1 MKKDLDKILSSTL
14 KTYFIIL
21 IGIFIVKLFGLDY
34 FGLDTRNEIIVWID
48 DFINRFHLEMV
59 WSTITLYIYI
69 YILLSISCVDNSKK
83 MKVFTIFA
91 LPIALFLQF
100 LKMNINNPYLFVI
113 TDLLWLF
120 MFMLVYIK
128 IVKGDK
134 VKRYNIGNYLLYCM
148 LNIIFQLVS
157 MTIRN
162 IPIVNQTNYEYG
174 NFANIIMNFD
184 YILLSIIA
192 YKLFFNI
199 GGKSLWDM
207 VVYSFSHLLTLLKI
221 LPTKLQNVYLNNKG
235 KSRFEKISDS
245 IYIPLFILWNIF
257 TLVVVLFIATLNHTF
272 AECIIILCS
281 FWINK
286 RTFGKAF
293 HMPTAFSC
301 FIISNLTYYALNR
314 ITIPAGISLII
325 SVILGIAL
333 CYITSKFVKTKKLYR
348 GMSLNEYNSNVL
360 DLYDEESVYYQIGK
374 LFYVDRYSEQW
385 IATKLAYSVPSIQKK
400 KYELKKQVQGQ

>member
-1 MKKDLDKILSSTL
+1 MRKDLDKILSSTL

-21 IGIFIVKLFGLDY
+21 IGTFIVKLFGVDY
-34 FGLDTRNEIIVWID
+34 FGLDTGNEIIVLID
-48 DFINRFHLEMV
+48 NFINRFHLEMV
-59 WSTITLYIYI
+59 WYGITLYIYQ
-69 YILLSISCVDNSKK
+69 YIIFSITCIDNSKK
-83 MKVFTIFA
+83 MKIYTLCT
-91 LPIALFLQF
+91 LPIAIVIQV
-100 LKMNINNPYLFVI
+100 LKTIINNTFI
-113 TDLLWLF
+113 FSIIDLLWLF
-120 MFMLVYIK
+120 MFSMLYIK
-128 IVKGDK
+128 VVKKDK
-134 VKRYNIGNYLLYCM
+134 INKYNISNYLMYCII
-148 LNIIFQLVS
+148 NIIFQLISVS
-157 MTIRN
+157 IRN
-162 IPIVNQTNYEYG
+162 VRITNDNSFVIY
-174 NFANIIMNFD
+174 FLLNFD
-184 YILLSIIA
+184 YIILNIIA
-192 YKLFFNI
+192 YKWFFLK
-199 GGKSLWDM
+199 GGTKLW
-207 VVYSFSHLLTLLKI
+207 VEAVSSFSHLLTLLKSF
-221 LPTKLQNVYLNNKG
+221 PTKLQNFYLNNKA

-257 TLVVVLFIATLNHTF
+257 TLMVVLFIATLNHTF

-301 FIISNLTYYALNR
+301 FIVSNLTYYALNR

-333 CYITSKFVKTKKLYR
+333 CYVTSKFVKTKKLYR
-348 GMSLNEYNSNVL
+348 GMSLNEYNTNVL

-400 KYELKKQVQGQ
+400 KYELKKQIQEQ

>member
-1 MKKDLDKILSSTL
+1 MKKDLDKLLSSTL

-21 IGIFIVKLFGLDY
+21 IGIFIVKLFGVDY

-59 WSTITLYIYI
+59 WYGITLYLYTYI
-69 YILLSISCVDNSKK
+69 ILSISCVDKSIK
-83 MKVFTIFA
+83 MKVFILCI
-91 LPIALFLQF
+91 LPLCLAIQHLKTMINLLF
-100 LKMNINNPYLFVI
+100 MFVF

-120 MFMLVYIK
+120 MLVICYIK
-128 IVKGDK
+128 LVKK
-134 VKRYNIGNYLLYCM
+134 SEIEKYNVSNYWTYMLL
-148 LNIIFQLVS
+148 NFIFQLISVF
-157 MTIRN
+157 IRN
-162 IPIVNQTNYEYG
+162 INIHTDSSNFIMSFVG
-174 NFANIIMNFD
+174 NID
-184 YILLSIIA
+184 YIIISIMT
-192 YKLFFNI
+192 YKLFYI
-199 GGKSLWDM
+199 RGGMCIWDG
-207 VVYSFSHLLTLLKI
+207 VVGLFSHLLTLLKSF
-221 LPTKLQNVYLNNKG
+221 PTKLQNFYLNNKS
-235 KSRFEKISDS
+235 KSRFEKISNS

-257 TLVVVLFIATLNHTF
+257 TLMVVLFIATLNHTF

-301 FIISNLTYYALNR
+301 FIVSNFTYYTLNR

-333 CYITSKFVKTKKLYR
+333 CYVTSKFVKTKKLYR

-360 DLYDEESVYYQIGK
+360 NLYDEESVYYQIGK

-385 IATKLAYSVPSIQKK
+385 IATRLNYSVPSIQKK
-400 KYELKKQVQGQ
+400 KYELKKQVQEQ

>member
-1 MKKDLDKILSSTL
+1 MRKDLDKILSSTL

-21 IGIFIVKLFGLDY
+21 IGIFVVKLFGLDY

-48 DFINRFHLEMV
+48 NFINRFHLEMV
-59 WSTITLYIYI
+59 WYGITLYIYQ
-69 YILLSISCVDNSKK
+69 YIIFSITCIDNSKK
-83 MKVFTIFA
+83 MKIYTLCT
-91 LPIALFLQF
+91 LPIAIVIQI
-100 LKMNINNPYLFVI
+100 LKTMINNVTLFTI
-113 TDLLWLF
+113 IDLLWLF
-120 MFMLVYIK
+120 MFAMIYIK
-128 IVKGDK
+128 SI
-134 VKRYNIGNYLLYCM
+134 KRSKIEKYNITNYWTYM
-148 LNIIFQLVS
+148 LINFIFQLISIVVRDIN
-157 MTIRN
+157 IRTDYDNFIMSLVGN
-162 IPIVNQTNYEYG
+162 I
-174 NFANIIMNFD
+174 D
-184 YILLSIIA
+184 YLILSIIS

-199 GGKSLWDM
+199 GGKSLWDG
-207 VVYSFSHLLTLLKI
+207 VVFLFSHLLALLKSF
-221 LPTKLQNVYLNNKG
+221 PTKLQNFYLNNKS

-257 TLVVVLFIATLNHTF
+257 TLMVVLFIATLNHTF

-301 FIISNLTYYALNR
+301 FIVSNLTYYALNR
-314 ITIPAGISLII
+314 ITIPASISLII

>member
-1 MKKDLDKILSSTL
+1 MKKDLDKLLSSAL

-21 IGIFIVKLFGLDY
+21 IGIFIIKLFGIDY

-48 DFINRFHLEMV
+48 NFINRFHLEMV
-59 WSTITLYIYI
+59 WYGITLYIYT
-69 YILLSISCVDNSKK
+69 YIILSISCVDNSRR
-83 MKVFTIFA
+83 MKIFTLCI
-91 LPIALFLQF
+91 LPLCLVIQQLKTIINCTPLFT
-100 LKMNINNPYLFVI
+100 I

-120 MFMLVYIK
+120 MSALIYIK
-128 IVKGDK
+128 VIKRDKIEKHNISNYFIYCIINIV
-134 VKRYNIGNYLLYCM
+134 
-148 LNIIFQLVS
+148 FQLVS
-157 MTIRN
+157 VSIRN
-162 IPIVNQTNYEYG
+162 IEITNENSFVNY
-174 NFANIIMNFD
+174 FLLNID
-184 YILLSIIA
+184 YIILSIIA
-192 YKLFFNI
+192 YKWFFSK
-199 GGKSLWDM
+199 GGQKLW
-207 VVYSFSHLLTLLKI
+207 VEVAGLFSHLLTLLKSF
-221 LPTKLQNVYLNNKG
+221 PTKLQNFYLNNKD

-301 FIISNLTYYALNR
+301 FIVSNLTYYALNR

-333 CYITSKFVKTKKLYR
+333 CYVTSKFVKTKKLYR

-400 KYELKKQVQGQ
+400 KYELKKQIQGQ

>member
-1 MKKDLDKILSSTL
+1 MKKDLDKLLSSTL

-21 IGIFIVKLFGLDY
+21 IGIFVVKLFGLDY

-59 WSTITLYIYI
+59 WYGITLYLYTYI
-69 YILLSISCVDNSKK
+69 ILSISCVDKSIK
-83 MKVFTIFA
+83 MKVFILCILPLCLAIQHLKTMINLPFMFA
-91 LPIALFLQF
+91 F
-100 LKMNINNPYLFVI
+100 

-120 MFMLVYIK
+120 MLAMCYIK
-128 IVKGDK
+128 LVKKSKIEKYNVSNYWIYCVINIVFQVISMVIRDI
-134 VKRYNIGNYLLYCM
+134 NITNSNSFVIYFLLNVDYII
-148 LNIIFQLVS
+148 LNII
-157 MTIRN
+157 
-162 IPIVNQTNYEYG
+162 
-174 NFANIIMNFD
+174 
-184 YILLSIIA
+184 A
-192 YKLFFNI
+192 YTLFFQR
-199 GGKSLWDM
+199 GGKSLWVE
-207 VVYSFSHLLTLLKI
+207 VVGSFSHLQTLLKT
-221 LPTKLQNVYLNNKG
+221 LPIKLQNVYQSSKN
-235 KSRFEKISDS
+235 KSRFEKISNS
-245 IYIPLFILWNIF
+245 IYIPLFLLWNIF

-286 RTFGKAF
+286 RTFGKSF

-301 FIISNLTYYALNR
+301 FIVSNLTYYALNR
-314 ITIPAGISLII
+314 ITIPASISLII

-360 DLYDEESVYYQIGK
+360 DLYDEESIYYQIGK

>member
-1 MKKDLDKILSSTL
+1 MKKDLDKLLSSTL

-59 WSTITLYIYI
+59 WYGITLYIYT
-69 YILLSISCVDNSKK
+69 YIILSISCVDNSRG
-83 MKVFTIFA
+83 MKIFTLCILPPCLLIQQLKTIVNIPILFIF
-91 LPIALFLQF
+91 
-100 LKMNINNPYLFVI
+100 

-120 MFMLVYIK
+120 MLSIIYIK
-128 IVKGDK
+128 LI
-134 VKRYNIGNYLLYCM
+134 KRNRVEKHNIANYWIYM
-148 LNIIFQLVS
+148 GISFIFQLISVS
-157 MTIRN
+157 IRDVE
-162 IPIVNQTNYEYG
+162 ITNQNSFSIY
-174 NFANIIMNFD
+174 FLLNFD
-184 YILLSIIA
+184 YIILNIIA
-192 YKLFFNI
+192 YKLFFLK
-199 GGKSLWDM
+199 GGTSLWA
-207 VVYSFSHLLTLLKI
+207 VVVGLFSHLQTSLKSF
-221 LPTKLQNVYLNNKG
+221 PTKLQNFYLNNKK

-257 TLVVVLFIATLNHTF
+257 TLMVVLFIATLNHTF

-301 FIISNLTYYALNR
+301 FIVSNLTYYALNR

-325 SVILGIAL
+325 SVMLGVAL
-333 CYITSKFVKTKKLYR
+333 CYATSKFVKTKKLYR

-360 DLYDEESVYYQIGK
+360 NLYDEESVYYQIGK

-400 KYELKKQVQGQ
+400 KYELKRKVKEQ